1 MEDLADMVT
10 ACVVALASASYAQ
23 FGVRLERIPAPR
35 AVHAVSPRRL
45 ERAAYVV
52 ARTPAGGSRAC

>member
-1 MEDLADMVT
+1 MVT